1 MASAGAGNWRS
12 TAVTWESFRK
22 TTMIGHAQQRGAA
35 PSYLKISRTSSG
47 ILADG
52 RPLLR
57 WSRFDEAVPQVA
69 VWLATEDKKG
79 ISNLSGDIMTPQTID
94 PNYVVGFV
102 WTRQYGVRL
111 TKTFNHAAFGIAAEN
126 PQLLLSPLSSLS
138 FTSHAVSLAVR

>member
-69 VWLATEDKKG
+69 VWW
-79 ISNLSGDIMTPQTID
+79 NLPLDDRDDD
-94 PNYVVGFV
+94 PHQP
-102 WTRQYGVRL
+102 R
-111 TKTFNHAAFGIAAEN
+111 HE
-126 PQLLLSPLSSLS
+126 SPGSMAGL
-138 FTSHAVSLAVR
+138 RG